1 MDPNFSLDIKTLYST
16 GPVTLVSWLSPHEK
30 GTLISIYVQPG
41 ASTTGISGE
50 HDGRIKIKIKAPPR
64 EGEANLELIRFIS
77 EILGIAKKNVFL
89 IQGESSRQKVILVEL
104 SLSEVLSKIKY

>member
-1 MDPNFSLDIKTLYST
+1 MDIKTLYST

-41 ASTTGISGE
+41 ASSTGISGE

-64 EGEANLELIRFIS
+64 DGEANLELIRFIS
-77 EILGIAKKNVFL
+77 EILGIAKRNVFL

-104 SLSEVLSKIKY
+104 SNSEILSRIRY